1 MLRNTASKNGAVS
14 RQLGGKDANVEQRL
28 LAQCGILN
36 DSNDAMREQHD
47 PIAIGKAT

>member
-1 MLRNTASKNGAVS
+1 MQMLSSDCLRNA
-14 RQLGGKDANVEQRL
+14 L
-28 LAQCGILN
+28 LN